1 MAMSS
6 MRQLLTI
13 LLTFVSRTA
22 FIYTLGAEYLGLNG
36 LFSNILSILALS
48 ELGIGGA
55 IAFYLYKPL
64 ADKDIDRIKV
74 LMKFYRRCYNY
85 VGLAILGLG
94 CCLMPFLHYLVNLEQ
109 SLPENLYLIY
119 FIFILQNSCT
129 YFFFAYK
136 QTLVSA
142 NQELYKIEKYNI
154 AFSFINCITDIVVLL
169 VFRNFIVYLLFKL
182 VLVIVKN
189 IAISNKI
196 NREYPYITDACDRKL
211 TKEEKHRFFKNLYS
225 ISIFK
230 VGSTLFNTLS
240 NLMISIMIGT
250 VVVGYYSNYF
260 MITSQVNVIYMLI
273 MTAVSAGVG
282 NVIAK
287 ESQEHQVKI
296 YNKLSLITFFIYSLF
311 TICLFQLLNSFMHI
325 WLGRVDS
332 SYILNQWV
340 VLFICLNFYIDT
352 SCQLDNVFRNASG
365 HFKIGRYLQ
374 IWGGLLNVALAVS
387 LCHFYGLTGI
397 FAAQVLSKLFTS
409 YFPFIMNVQKVV
421 LGFSRKMVMIVW
433 AKRFLLLIGIGTII
447 WLLCLPIHETTLLN
461 FVFEGVITLVFTV
474 AVLWMV
480 FCKDENFVV
489 VRDMAI
495 SKVKTF
501 LYNRC

>member
-189 IAISNKI
+189 IMI
-196 NREYPYITDACDRKL
+196 N
-211 TKEEKHRFFKNLYS
+211 
-225 ISIFK
+225 
-230 VGSTLFNTLS
+230 
-240 NLMISIMIGT
+240 
-250 VVVGYYSNYF
+250 
-260 MITSQVNVIYMLI
+260 
-273 MTAVSAGVG
+273 
-282 NVIAK
+282 
-287 ESQEHQVKI
+287 
-296 YNKLSLITFFIYSLF
+296 
-311 TICLFQLLNSFMHI
+311 
-325 WLGRVDS
+325 
-332 SYILNQWV
+332 
-340 VLFICLNFYIDT
+340 
-352 SCQLDNVFRNASG
+352 
-365 HFKIGRYLQ
+365 
-374 IWGGLLNVALAVS
+374 
-387 LCHFYGLTGI
+387 
-397 FAAQVLSKLFTS
+397 
-409 YFPFIMNVQKVV
+409 
-421 LGFSRKMVMIVW
+421 
-433 AKRFLLLIGIGTII
+433 
-447 WLLCLPIHETTLLN
+447 
-461 FVFEGVITLVFTV
+461 
-474 AVLWMV
+474 
-480 FCKDENFVV
+480 
-489 VRDMAI
+489 
-495 SKVKTF
+495 
-501 LYNRC
+501 

>member
-1 MAMSS
+1 MGNSRTKNSALTMAMSS

-74 LMKFYRRCYNY
+74 LMKFYHKCYNY

-94 CCLMPFLHYLVNLEQ
+94 CCLMPFLHYLVNLEH

-154 AFSFINCITDIVVLL
+154 AFTLINCVTDIVVLL
-169 VFRNFIVYLLFKL
+169 IFRDFMAYLLFKL
-182 VLVIVKN
+182 VLVVVKN

-196 NREYPYITDACDRKL
+196 NHEYPYLTDPCDGKL
-211 TKEEKHRFFKNLYS
+211 TKDEMCRFFKDLCS

-260 MITSQVNVIYMLI
+260 MITSQVNVIYMLT

-287 ESQEHQVKI
+287 ESREHQVKI
-296 YNKLSLITFFIYSLF
+296 YNFLSIRCLLF
-311 TICLFQLLNSFMHI
+311 AF
-325 WLGRVDS
+325 S
-332 SYILNQWV
+332 S
-340 VLFICLNFYIDT
+340 CST
-352 SCQLDNVFRNASG
+352 
-365 HFKIGRYLQ
+365 
-374 IWGGLLNVALAVS
+374 
-387 LCHFYGLTGI
+387 
-397 FAAQVLSKLFTS
+397 
-409 YFPFIMNVQKVV
+409 
-421 LGFSRKMVMIVW
+421 
-433 AKRFLLLIGIGTII
+433 
-447 WLLCLPIHETTLLN
+447 LLCIYGWAVWIT
-461 FVFEGVITLVFTV
+461 VISSISGLYYLSALIFT
-474 AVLWMV
+474 
-480 FCKDENFVV
+480 
-489 VRDMAI
+489 
-495 SKVKTF
+495 
-501 LYNRC
+501 